1 MPILDL
7 TGKKFGRLTVL
18 RKDGRDRHGMRLWEC
33 ACDCG
38 KIIKTRKGAL
48 TSGRSKSCGCFN
60 IEGRIQRATKH
71 GMHLSPEY
79 TAWRHMIDRC
89 KNIKNK
95 HFDDYGGRGITV
107 CERWHNSFENFYADM
122 GPRPSQKHS
131 IDRIDN
137 NCGYEP
143 SNCRWATAT
152 TQALN
157 KRKQMRNTSGY
168 PGVWYSETERKWK
181 AYIGIHRK
189 RINLGTFSDKESAI
203 VARKDAEIKYH
214 HPLGN

>member
-1 MPILDL
+1 
-7 TGKKFGRLTVL
+7 
-18 RKDGRDRHGMRLWEC
+18 
-33 ACDCG
+33 
-38 KIIKTRKGAL
+38 
-48 TSGRSKSCGCFN
+48 
-60 IEGRIQRATKH
+60 
-71 GMHLSPEY
+71 MHLSPEY

-189 RINLGTFSDKESAI
+189 RINLGTFSDKE
-203 VARKDAEIKYH
+203 
-214 HPLGN
+214 